1 MVELGVETQRLVMP
15 TRNNLDAL
23 DGVLA
28 AGAALVD
35 MKRQVQRVQQ
45 ELDALRKQG
54 PGFVAPVSRG
64 GVRSLNPDT
73 STEC

>member
-35 MKRQVQRVQQ
+35 MQRQVQRVQQ

-54 PGFVAPVSRG
+54 QGFVAPVPRG
-64 GVRSLNPDT
+64 GVRI
-73 STEC
+73 STVVLSADC